1 MNTQQILRQN
11 IGIDVSMADFTVRH
25 TSIDMEGNIKHS
37 QSKQFRNNLSGFKA
51 FLKWAE
57 KVKHP
62 DIDLRFTMEATGI
75 YYERLAFFLL
85 EQGKYVSVL
94 LPNMAK
100 KFSESLNLKSK
111 TDKIDTKGLGQLGVE
126 RNLPQWKIG
135 PKIYRAL
142 KKLSRER
149 ERLVKLRTVR
159 KNQLHAEKRSGEPMK
174 VIIQQLQQHINF
186 LNRQI
191 KKVEKTMKEMVSGD
205 EYLSKKLKK
214 ITTIPGISFI
224 TAVTIIA
231 ETQGFENI
239 TSLKQLWSFAG
250 YDVLQRQSG
259 KYQGRTRISKKGN
272 RHIRRAMYMP
282 ALSATQHS
290 KTYSRFYNRLNERKE
305 KKKISLTAVQ
315 RKLLG
320 LIYTLWKNDTEFIDN
335 YEEIKEEIKS
345 DKDGSSIESNKKTLL
360 SAKLFSNKE
369 ISKEK
374 SLAENN
380 GKNSNEV
387 SKQSSGSRTPTTQD
401 RQKSKKESCLPNA

>member
-1 MNTQQILRQN
+1 MKKQKILRQS
-11 IGIDVSMADFTVRH
+11 IGIDISMSDFTARY
-25 TSIDMEGNIKHS
+25 TSLDMEGNIKHTKPKS
-37 QSKQFRNNLSGFKA
+37 FSNDSSGFKA
-51 FLKWAE
+51 LLKWAE
-57 KVKHP
+57 KIKDP
-62 DIDLRFTMEATGI
+62 EIELRFTMEATGI
-75 YYERLAFFLL
+75 YYEKLAFFLL
-85 EQGKYVSVL
+85 DKGKYVSVL
-94 LPNMAK
+94 MPNIAK
-100 KFSESLNLKSK
+100 KFNESLNNKTK
-111 TDKIDTKGLGQLGVE
+111 TDGIDARTLGRIGVE
-126 RNLPQWKIG
+126 RNLPKWKIS
-135 PKIYRAL
+135 PKIYRDL

-149 ERLVKLRTVR
+149 VRLIKNRTAT
-159 KNQLHAEKRSGEPMK
+159 KSQLHAEEKSGEPMK
-174 VIIQQLQQHINF
+174 IIIKQLKQEINF
-186 LNRQI
+186 FDRQI
-191 KKVEKTMKEMVSGD
+191 KKVEQAMKKIIDSD
-205 EYLSKKLKK
+205 EYISRKLKK
-214 ITTIPGISFI
+214 IITIPGVNFI
-224 TAVTIIA
+224 TAVTITA
-231 ETQGFENI
+231 ETQGFENF
-239 TSLKQLWSFAG
+239 TSLKQLWSYAG
-250 YDVLQRQSG
+250 YDVQQRQSG

-335 YEEIKEEIKS
+335 YEEIKANQEESNI
-345 DKDGSSIESNKKTLL
+345 GINKKTLL

-401 RQKSKKESCLPNA
+401 RQKIQKGILSS